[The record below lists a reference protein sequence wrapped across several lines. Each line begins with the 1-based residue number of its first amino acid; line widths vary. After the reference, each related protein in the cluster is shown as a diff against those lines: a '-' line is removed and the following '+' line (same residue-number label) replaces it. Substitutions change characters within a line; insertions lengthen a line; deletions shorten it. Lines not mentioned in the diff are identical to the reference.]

1 MQSSSGTYYPGLDH
15 VRALAAFL
23 VVTWHFTH
31 GGAGSPVPFGEAP
44 LLGLVDEGH
53 VGVSL
58 FMTLSGYLFAK
69 LIAGRAVHYGAFLW
83 NRALR
88 LVPLVAVVLFV
99 VGIIHFRGS
108 EGVYL
113 ERIAK
118 GLVLPVLP
126 NGIWSIT
133 TEMHFYLVLPLLL
146 WASARWRW
154 APLALVAAALCLRAA
169 IMAAGMSVQDAAYW
183 TIIGRIDQFALG
195 IFFYRRAVSG
205 RFAAAAGAA
214 LILFYATFD
223 AAGGFYGA
231 GDRAWLVIPTIEGL
245 ALAALIAWYDAHPIR
260 SPRMWLVQKAGEYSF
275 SIYLLHFFVVFE
287 VAPLIHRHVM
297 RIDNLYAALPWS
309 ALFFIAMIGVGHLS
323 FTFIERPPMR
333 YRKRYIRAE
342 RHLETPAHGDRL
354 SPSRT

>member
-1 MQSSSGTYYPGLDH
+1 MQSSAGQHYPALDH
-15 VRALAAFL
+15 VRGVAAFL

-31 GGAGSPVPFGEAP
+31 GYAGTPVPFGDAP
-44 LLGLVDEGH
+44 LLGLIDEGH

-69 LIAGRAVHYGAFLW
+69 LIAGRAIHYGAFLW
-83 NRALR
+83 NRVLR
-88 LVPLVAVVLFV
+88 LMPLVALVLLV
-99 VGIIHFRGS
+99 VGLINFRGR
-108 EGVYL
+108 EDVYL
-113 ERIAK
+113 EGILQ
-118 GLVLPVLP
+118 GLVMPVLP

-133 TEMHFYLVLPLLL
+133 TEMHFYLMLPLLL

-154 APLALVAAALCLRAA
+154 APLAVVAAALCLRAA
-169 IMAAGMSVQDAAYW
+169 ILAAGMSVQDAAYW

-195 IFFYRRAVSG
+195 IFFYQRGVSG

-214 LILFYATFD
+214 IVIFYAAFD

-231 GDRAWLVIPTIEGL
+231 GDRLWLFIPTIEGL
-245 ALAALIAWYDAHPIR
+245 ALAALIAWYDANPIR

-287 VAPLIHRHVM
+287 VAPLIDRHVM
-297 RIDNLYAALPWS
+297 RLDSLVVALPWS

-323 FTFIERPPMR
+323 YTFIERPPMR
-333 YRKRYIRAE
+333 FRRPYIRTAE
-342 RHLETPAHGDRL
+342 PAL
-354 SPSRT
+354 SPALAT